1 MPELPEVET
10 IARALSPVLTG
21 RRIVRALV
29 LDPSVLPNAG
39 AAGAAAFRALTE
51 GRVITAV
58 RRRAK
63 LCLIDL
69 SGGAI
74 VAVHLKMTGRLSV
87 ADALDPPP
95 ARARLIFALEG
106 GGGLVFSDLRR
117 FGSCRAFAPGAIE
130 GWEFYRTLGPEP
142 LAIGAF
148 EFIPL
153 FAKTSRAIK
162 AALLDQRVIAG
173 IGNIYA
179 DEALFRAG
187 IRPEAKANAI
197 SPERLAVLHA
207 AVQAVLTEAVEA
219 GGSTIRDYRTPEG
232 IEGAFQHHFKVYGRA
247 GQKCPA
253 CGKKLVA
260 AKIAARTST
269 YCPGCQK
276 K

>member
-21 RRIVRALV
+21 RRITEAIV
-29 LDPSVLPNAG
+29 LDPSVLPDG
-39 AAGAAAFRALTE
+39 EAAFRALIR
-51 GRVITAV
+51 GRAVTAV

-63 LCLIDL
+63 LCLVEL
-69 SGGAI
+69 TGGVT
-74 VAVHLKMTGRLSV
+74 VAVHLKMTGRLCV
-87 ADALDPPP
+87 ADVLDPPP

-117 FGSCRAFAPGAIE
+117 FGTCRAFAPGAIDE
-130 GWEFYRTLGPEP
+130 WDFYRTLGPEP
-142 LAIGAF
+142 LAIDAGQ
-148 EFIPL
+148 FIPL
-153 FAKTSRAIK
+153 FAATSRAIK

-187 IRPEAKANAI
+187 IRPTAKAGRL
-197 SPERLAVLHA
+197 SPERLAKLHA
-207 AVQAVLTEAVEA
+207 AVQAVLSEAINA

-232 IEGAFQHHFKVYGRA
+232 IEGAFQHQFNVYGRA
-247 GQKCPA
+247 GQACPA
-253 CGKKLVA
+253 CGKQLKST
-260 AKIAARTST
+260 KIATRTST

-276 K
+276 E

>member
-21 RRIVRALV
+21 RRITRAIV
-29 LDPSVLPNAG
+29 LDPSVLPDG
-39 AAGAAAFRALTE
+39 AATFRALVE
-51 GRVITAV
+51 GRAVTAV

-69 SGGAI
+69 EGGVI

-87 ADALDPPP
+87 AETLDPPP
-95 ARARLIFALEG
+95 ARARVILALEDG
-106 GGGLVFSDLRR
+106 DGLVFSDLRR
-117 FGSCRAFAPGAIE
+117 FGSCRAFAPGE
-130 GWEFYRTLGPEP
+130 LDTWDFYRSLGPEP
-142 LAIGAF
+142 LAIAAG
-148 EFIPL
+148 EFTPL

-179 DEALFRAG
+179 DEALFRSG
-187 IRPEAKANAI
+187 IRPTAKA
-197 SPERLAVLHA
+197 SRLTPERLTALHA
-207 AVQAVLTEAVEA
+207 AVQAVLSEALRA

-232 IEGAFQHHFKVYGRA
+232 IEGAFQHHFNVYGRA
-247 GQKCPA
+247 GEPCPA
-253 CGKKLVA
+253 CGKKLKST
-260 AKIAARTST
+260 KITARTST

-276 K
+276 E